1 VIIAVRTSPGVG
13 HLPRLLYSLDN
24 ETGILAARLTRPGGS
39 DPEQMARPAPC
50 PPEEI
55 VQVAGLDGSWLH
67 FEVRDGRL
75 DALEIAIWPDLGP
88 ASRIALPVAD
98 GFADVSLAA
107 VPRSRG
113 RKRKKRSL
121 AGVTV
126 PLRALPDREART
138 IQLFFGHARRQRAVR
153 VADNLFVGADDAGRL
168 ASIWLMNVPGLAPS
182 PG

>member
-1 VIIAVRTSPGVG
+1 MIIAVRTSPGTG
-13 HLPRLLYSLDN
+13 ELPRLHYCLDN
-24 ETGILAARLTRPGGS
+24 ETGILAARLARPGGTATERKGQS
-39 DPEQMARPAPC
+39 APC
-50 PPEEI
+50 PPEDI

-88 ASRIALPVAD
+88 TSRIAPPVAE
-98 GFADVSLAA
+98 GFAEVSLAA
-107 VPRSRG
+107 VPRPGG

-126 PLRALPDREART
+126 PLRALPDRDART
-138 IQLFFGHARRQRAVR
+138 IQLFFGHLRRQCAVR

-168 ASIWLMNVPGLAPS
+168 ASIWLMNVPGFARS